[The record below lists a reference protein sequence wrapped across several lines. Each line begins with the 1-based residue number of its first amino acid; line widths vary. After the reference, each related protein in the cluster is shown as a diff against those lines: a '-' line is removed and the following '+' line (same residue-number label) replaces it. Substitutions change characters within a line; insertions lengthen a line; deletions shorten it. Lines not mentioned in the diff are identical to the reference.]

1 MDLAKKRGLAMI
13 GLRVMLPAIALGISK
28 PVYSQDAI
36 PPVSFEGNQTE
47 NNQTGLPL
55 PAMRST
61 VDSTLNQA
69 SQKLKSSKVEER
81 VGAAKLL
88 GKYANA
94 QVSLLLIGALDDSSE
109 LVRRAVIVSLVEHFN
124 NGAPIYEQALVEKI
138 FSKMG
143 DPDVEVRRETSA
155 LIPRLIPGLMR
166 SGMEKVQMN
175 GRTIIRSVPGKLR
188 PDLQD
193 LANQALIDPDSIV
206 RQNVLK
212 HHFSLRFQMDSQT
225 FVRLLGD
232 KDVSVLLVALD
243 QARIYATQTG
253 TYEQMEALT
262 KHSDVGVRAKLA
274 RTVQSL
280 GRSFPQY
287 RKILRIL
294 TDDPVD
300 EVATLSAVDLARL
313 GERVSNQMIDR
324 IIAYLSKANG
334 LFGKA
339 ESLFYSLSALGTDAK
354 RIYSALLEHPSASMR
369 AQAWVCHLS
378 LSEGWRNHSSW
389 RDALQDRD
397 FKVRK
402 AVLSL
407 LRGRVEQINRNE
419 LSYLIKSRHVEVRSF
434 ASELLL
440 VAEKEVVK
448 ECFFDLLIDEDSLV
462 RSTTLRALAKI
473 QADSWVDLH
482 ARSLKDKDY
491 AIQRA
496 AMDGLLGDQKVGVPA
511 LLKYLRQYPAE
522 RISTLARKEL
532 QQMGINP

>member
-1 MDLAKKRGLAMI
+1 MMGA
-13 GLRVMLPAIALGISK
+13 RVMPLVFAMGLSK
-28 PVYSQDAI
+28 LVYSQDVI
-36 PPVSFEGNQTE
+36 SPVSIEGNQTD
-47 NNQTGLPL
+47 NNQTEVTL
-55 PAMRST
+55 PAMRSSI
-61 VDSTLNQA
+61 DNTLNQA

-109 LVRRAVIVSLVEHFN
+109 LVRRAVMVSLVEHFN

-138 FSKMG
+138 FSKIG

-166 SGMEKVQMN
+166 SGMERIQVN
-175 GRTIIRSVPGKLR
+175 GRSILRSVPGKLR
-188 PDLQD
+188 QDLQD

-212 HHFSLRFQMDSQT
+212 HHFSLRFQMESQT

-243 QARIYATQTG
+243 QARMYAAQSG
-253 TYEQMEALT
+253 TYDQMEALT

-294 TDDPVD
+294 TNDPVD

-324 IIAYLSKANG
+324 IIAYLSKAKG

-339 ESLFYSLSALGTDAK
+339 ESLFYSLSALGSDAK
-354 RIYSALLEHPSASMR
+354 RIYTALLEHPSASMR
-369 AQAWVCHLS
+369 SQAWVRHLT
-378 LSEGWRNHSSW
+378 LSEGWKNASSW

-397 FKVRK
+397 IKVRK

-407 LRGRVEQINRNE
+407 LRGRVEQINRND
-419 LSYLIKSRHVEVRSF
+419 LTNLIKSRHVEVRSF

-473 QADSWVDLH
+473 QADGWVNLH

-496 AMDGLLGDQKVGVPA
+496 AMDGLLGDHKVGLPA

-522 RISTLARKEL
+522 RISALARREL

>member
-1 MDLAKKRGLAMI
+1 MM
-13 GLRVMLPAIALGISK
+13 GLRIMLPAIALGIST

-47 NNQTGLPL
+47 NNQTDLPL

-61 VDSTLNQA
+61 IDSTLNQA

-88 GKYANA
+88 GKYANS

-109 LVRRAVIVSLVEHFN
+109 LVRRAVMVSLVEHFN

-166 SGMEKVQMN
+166 SGMGKIQVN

-188 PDLQD
+188 PDLHD

-243 QARIYATQTG
+243 QARMYATQTG
-253 TYEQMEALT
+253 IYEQMEALT

-294 TDDPVD
+294 TNDPVD

-324 IIAYLSKANG
+324 IIAYLSKAKG

-354 RIYSALLEHPSASMR
+354 RIYAALLEHPSASMR
-369 AQAWVCHLS
+369 AQAWVRHLS
-378 LSEGWRNHSSW
+378 LSEGWRNPSSW

-397 FKVRK
+397 LKVRK

-473 QADSWVDLH
+473 QADGWVDLH

-496 AMDGLLGDQKVGVPA
+496 AMDGLLGDHKVGVPA

>member
-1 MDLAKKRGLAMI
+1 MMGARVIPLVFAMGL
-13 GLRVMLPAIALGISK
+13 SK
-28 PVYSQDAI
+28 LVYSQDVI
-36 PPVSFEGNQTE
+36 SPVSIEGNQTD
-47 NNQTGLPL
+47 NNQTEVTL
-55 PAMRST
+55 PAMRSSI
-61 VDSTLNQA
+61 DNTLNQA

-109 LVRRAVIVSLVEHFN
+109 LVRRAVMVSLVEHFN

-138 FSKMG
+138 FSKIG

-166 SGMEKVQMN
+166 SGMERIQVN
-175 GRTIIRSVPGKLR
+175 GRSILRSVPGKLR
-188 PDLQD
+188 QDLQD

-212 HHFSLRFQMDSQT
+212 HHFSLRFQMESQT

-243 QARIYATQTG
+243 QARMYAAQSG
-253 TYEQMEALT
+253 TYDQMEALS

-294 TDDPVD
+294 TNDPVD

-324 IIAYLSKANG
+324 IIAYLSKAKG

-339 ESLFYSLSALGTDAK
+339 ESLFYSLSALGSDAK
-354 RIYSALLEHPSASMR
+354 RIYTALLEHPSASMR
-369 AQAWVCHLS
+369 SQAWVRHLT
-378 LSEGWRNHSSW
+378 LSEGWKNASSW
-389 RDALQDRD
+389 RYALQDRD
-397 FKVRK
+397 IKVRK

-407 LRGRVEQINRNE
+407 LRGRVEQINRND
-419 LSYLIKSRHVEVRSF
+419 LTNLIKSRHVEVRSF

-473 QADSWVDLH
+473 QADGWVDLH

-496 AMDGLLGDQKVGVPA
+496 AMDGLLGDHKVGLPA

-522 RISTLARKEL
+522 RISALARREL